1 MAYEILSESYGARLP
16 KITATAD
23 STDDLVTMGTNYAEG
38 STCVIGDKT
47 YALDK
52 VQGWV
57 EPGSGGG
64 GGGSGGVFW
73 VNFTWDESES
83 TITGADK
90 SVAEIMSALE
100 SGALVVGRCVSIGTI
115 YPNVTCY
122 TDADTEEKIAT
133 FDTVSAYSADSQVW
147 ATGNSVHVHEDG
159 SVEYLYWDTPSTN

>member
-47 YALDK
+47 YTLDK

-64 GGGSGGVFW
+64 GGGVFW
-73 VNFTWDESES
+73 VSVTSEDGGQTFT
-83 TITGADK
+83 ADK
-90 SVAEIMSALE
+90 TIGEIASASNSGNLIMVNDQYNYMGVAPASFDTDSAV
-100 SGALVVGRCVSIGTI
+100 ATVVNVNNDKAVTIVSIGISDDGTGEPGVS
-115 YPNVTCY
+115 YDVT
-122 TDADTEEKIAT
+122 
-133 FDTVSAYSADSQVW
+133 
-147 ATGNSVHVHEDG
+147 
-159 SVEYLYWDTPSTN
+159 YLQGT